1 MIDRQTENELYEK
14 LGQLLEY
21 DVENLIGRKE
31 WGSINFEEVRKHI
44 EFAMYFADFLS
55 NSSLEHITNSAAEKI
70 LLHVSTLVE
79 LLGKIDNFSLESGD
93 LGTNRDKI
101 CSKLR
106 SNIEHIFDDAVKIMS
121 YLAFRADAIAEN
133 IEKLNNQFTD
143 VQATHALTLKLLKDK
158 EDEADQIVSNIRV
171 AAASAGVAT
180 FTEEF
185 NNEVSKLRKQSK
197 MWLISTVLIAVLTAT
212 TSILFIFWNPLSN
225 QAGEWDVLPNLVS
238 KIALIVVLFTC
249 TIWCGRIYRS
259 LVHQATVNRHRA
271 LSLKTFQAF
280 ANATSDPYVKDAVLM
295 AATKTIF
302 ASVPTG
308 FVEQIE
314 GQEQGVNFVR
324 FGKSAGEKILDD
336 VTQN

>member
-1 MIDRQTENELYEK
+1 MIDRQTENELYSK
-14 LGQLLEY
+14 LEQLLEY

-55 NSSLEHITNSAAEKI
+55 NTSLEHITNSAAEKI

-93 LGTNRDKI
+93 LGTNRNKI

-106 SNIEHIFDDAVKIMS
+106 SNIEHIFDEAVTIVP
-121 YLAFRADAIAEN
+121 YIAFRADAFFANLET
-133 IEKLNNQFTD
+133 LHNQFTE
-143 VQATHALTLKLLKDK
+143 VQASQRLTLKLLKDK

-185 NNEVSKLRKQSK
+185 NNEVSNLRKQSK
-197 MWLISTVLIAVLTAT
+197 NWLLCTGIFTGLTVL
-212 TSILFIFWNPLSN
+212 TSILFIFFNPLSN

-238 KIALIVVLFTC
+238 KIALVVVLFTC

-280 ANATSDPYVKDAVLM
+280 ASATSDPYVKDSVLM

-314 GQEQGVNFVR
+314 GQEQAVNFVR
-324 FGKSAGEKILDD
+324 FGKSAGENILDD